1 MELLQKLGFG
11 GWAGLGRQRDGDG
24 RERPSAPAARAPAPA
39 PSPGGGGRG
48 RKGMGE
54 TVESRKRMAMRPPSF
69 TDMLPYVTY
78 EADEQVFVLRD
89 GSTLGALFELSP
101 VPTEAQAID
110 FLADRA
116 KRVQEALQALP
127 ESDASPWV
135 VQFFMNDDRNV
146 DGLNQVLRDY
156 IAEQHKNYPTRAKA
170 IMESPYTQA
179 VLAEVA
185 EHLSLVSR
193 PEGLFTDTQVTGQV
207 WRGQQRRV
215 RCCVYKRFT
224 RLAEE
229 PTMPIEQIE
238 SVAMTLMATFSEAGI
253 EARRCNG
260 RDLYEWLLPFFNR
273 DVPWA
278 PDAATLLKMAPYT
291 GNNGLEAA
299 QHGAAQPGKVAPI
312 FGWDLSDMLNLS
324 EPRSDADGG
333 FFEFDGVP
341 VKALAL
347 QSLRAQPQI
356 GHFSAE
362 LQSGHEAYARFD
374 RLPAGCML
382 SVSVTVEPQ
391 HKLERHIERIRDSSR
406 ARSAAAMETF
416 RECEM
421 VLHRMVEGDKLFP
434 MMVTLYV
441 TGPNQDALDA
451 AISQANAL
459 LVPTGMRFVQ
469 PNQDLV
475 PLDVFMRSLPFNF
488 DPAFDSKH
496 LRRSRLTFA
505 SQIAALLPVYG
516 RARGTKHPGFWF
528 WNRGGEPIWM
538 DPLNKRD
545 RKKNAHMLVLGPTGA
560 GKSATLNYLAM
571 LMMAIHRPRLVIA
584 DAGRSFAL
592 LLDYFREMG
601 LSTHSVTLT
610 SEADVSLPPFVH
622 AMRLLDDP
630 DIMGSYEAAERQART
645 NAGLPDPESME
656 ALLGDEQADTAAAVA
671 PDCRAR
677 TTHIP
682 ADGHTGAQD
691 QDEDEEDEDVSKRD
705 LLGEMLIAAIMMIT
719 GGEAS
724 EVARL
729 GRADRYL
736 VSRAIIRAALRA
748 KQEGRPHPLSQDVA
762 IELMAMHKDGS
773 LSAPRQARAEEMGQS
788 MMTFTQG
795 LRGKLFNREG
805 QDWPDADVT
814 LVEMGTLTQ
823 DGYGDAL
830 AVAYTSMID
839 SVQSRGE
846 RFQADDRPIIFLTD
860 EGHLITTNELLGPK
874 IAKGTKMWRKLNIWF
889 WLATQNLQDFPD
901 SMDRVLSMCEYWML
915 LTMDR
920 SEIEQVTRFRSLS
933 DEQRKLMESARKEP
947 PKYTEGVLISATGQM
962 LFRNVPP
969 ALPIALAM
977 TEGHEK
983 AHRKRL
989 MEQHGCTELQAAQM
1003 VANELSERR
1012 A

>member
-1 MELLQKLGFG
+1 
-11 GWAGLGRQRDGDG
+11 
-24 RERPSAPAARAPAPA
+24 
-39 PSPGGGGRG
+39 
-48 RKGMGE
+48 
-54 TVESRKRMAMRPPSF
+54 
-69 TDMLPYVTY
+69 
-78 EADEQVFVLRD
+78 
-89 GSTLGALFELSP
+89 
-101 VPTEAQAID
+101 
-110 FLADRA
+110 
-116 KRVQEALQALP
+116 
-127 ESDASPWV
+127 
-135 VQFFMNDDRNV
+135 
-146 DGLNQVLRDY
+146 
-156 IAEQHKNYPTRAKA
+156 
-170 IMESPYTQA
+170 
-179 VLAEVA
+179 
-185 EHLSLVSR
+185 
-193 PEGLFTDTQVTGQV
+193 
-207 WRGQQRRV
+207 
-215 RCCVYKRFT
+215 
-224 RLAEE
+224 
-229 PTMPIEQIE
+229 
-238 SVAMTLMATFSEAGI
+238 
-253 EARRCNG
+253 
-260 RDLYEWLLPFFNR
+260 
-273 DVPWA
+273 
-278 PDAATLLKMAPYT
+278 
-291 GNNGLEAA
+291 
-299 QHGAAQPGKVAPI
+299 
-312 FGWDLSDMLNLS
+312 
-324 EPRSDADGG
+324 
-333 FFEFDGVP
+333 
-341 VKALAL
+341 
-347 QSLRAQPQI
+347 
-356 GHFSAE
+356 
-362 LQSGHEAYARFD
+362 
-374 RLPAGCML
+374 
-382 SVSVTVEPQ
+382 
-391 HKLERHIERIRDSSR
+391 
-406 ARSAAAMETF
+406 
-416 RECEM
+416 
-421 VLHRMVEGDKLFP
+421 
-434 MMVTLYV
+434 
-441 TGPNQDALDA
+441 
-451 AISQANAL
+451 
-459 LVPTGMRFVQ
+459 
-469 PNQDLV
+469 
-475 PLDVFMRSLPFNF
+475 
-488 DPAFDSKH
+488 
-496 LRRSRLTFA
+496 
-505 SQIAALLPVYG
+505 
-516 RARGTKHPGFWF
+516 
-528 WNRGGEPIWM
+528 
-538 DPLNKRD
+538 
-545 RKKNAHMLVLGPTGA
+545 MLVLGPTGA

-622 AMRLLDDP
+622 AMRLLDDA

-645 NAGLPDPESME
+645 NAGLPDPESLE
-656 ALLGDEQADTAAAVA
+656 ALLGTELEPAPATETAPKPDVTPDAD
-671 PDCRAR
+671 
-677 TTHIP
+677 
-682 ADGHTGAQD
+682 
-691 QDEDEEDEDVSKRD
+691 DEDDDEDATAKRD
-705 LLGEMLIAAIMMIT
+705 VLGEMLIAAIMMIT
-719 GGEAS
+719 GGETS

-748 KQEGRPHPLSQDVA
+748 KREGRTHPLSQDVA
-762 IELMAMHKDGS
+762 IELMAMQKDDS
-773 LSAPRQARAEEMGQS
+773 LSSPRQARAEEMGQS

>member
-11 GWAGLGRQRDGDG
+11 VLGAGLGQRKDTDS
-24 RERPSAPAARAPAPA
+24 RSRSAARREARTPAPQPA
-39 PSPGGGGRG
+39 PGKGPKRP
-48 RKGMGE
+48 GMGE

-69 TDMLPYVTY
+69 TDMLPYVSY
-78 EADEQVFVLRD
+78 EAYEQVFVLKD

-110 FLADRA
+110 YLSDRA

-127 ESDASPWV
+127 EADSSPWV

-146 DGLNQVLRDY
+146 EGLNQVLRDY

-215 RCCVYKRFT
+215 RCCVYKRFN

-229 PTMPIEQIE
+229 PTTPLEQLDA
-238 SVAMTLMATFSEAGI
+238 VAMTLMATFSEAGV

-260 RDLYEWLLPFFNR
+260 LDLYEWLLPFFNR

-278 PDAATLLKMAPYT
+278 PDAATLLKLAPYT

-299 QHGAAQPGKVAPI
+299 QHGAGNSNNASPL

-324 EPRSDADGG
+324 EPRSDTEGG
-333 FFEFDGVP
+333 YFEFDGVP

-374 RLPAGCML
+374 RLPAGSML

-406 ARSAAAMETF
+406 ARSAAAMETY
-416 RECEM
+416 RECDM

-441 TGPNQDALDA
+441 TGPNLEALDS

-475 PLDVFMRSLPFNF
+475 PLDTFMRSLPFNF
-488 DPAFDSKH
+488 DPAFDNKH

-645 NAGLPDPESME
+645 NAGLPDPESMQ

-671 PDCRAR
+671 TDGSAR
-677 TTHIP
+677 TTHIE
-682 ADGHTGAQD
+682 ADAAVVD
-691 QDEDEEDEDVSKRD
+691 DEDEDEDEDVSKRD

-719 GGEAS
+719 GGETS

-748 KQEGRPHPLSQDVA
+748 KQEGRAHPLSQDVA
-762 IELMAMHKDGS
+762 IELMAMHKDDS
-773 LSAPRQARAEEMGQS
+773 LSSARQARAEEMGQS

-901 SMDRVLSMCEYWML
+901 TMDRVLSMCEYWML

-947 PKYTEGVLISATGQM
+947 PKYTEGVLITATGQL

-989 MEQHGCTELQAAQM
+989 MQQHGCTEMDAARM
-1003 VANELSERR
+1003 VARELAKARS
-1012 A
+1012 